1 MAHIYEEV
9 VEVTT
14 TGGDGAATGSGISG
28 ELVGYLESIFIDYHA
43 SAPATTDVTIAFTTR
58 GGNIVVV
65 TDSNTDVLLAPVK
78 QACDAA
84 AAAISG
90 AYLYHLL
97 NQPLTITVAGCNAL
111 TAAVTVYI
119 RYIIA

>member
-9 VEVTT
+9 VSVTT
-14 TGGDGAATGSGISG
+14 TGADGSGVGSAESG

-43 SAPATTDVTIAFTTR
+43 SAPATTDVTIAFATR
-58 GGNIVVV
+58 GGNILVVSNSA
-65 TDSNTDVLLAPVK
+65 TDGLYAPVK

-90 AYLYHLL
+90 AYVNHVL
-97 NQPLTITVAGCNAL
+97 NQPLAISVAGCNAL

-119 RYIIA
+119 RYMLA